1 MIVEAMKMDIAAPMQ
16 KVRDMLET
24 FWADN
29 IITPSEEDIINQMID
44 NIGNQLDNKYSWAN
58 KYLTSNKELSSQ
70 EASSGEFQTMSQDTG
85 NELKGRFTAIA
96 EYTANIRDDVRLILA
111 QNGQKLN
118 EMTNIRDIAIQLN
131 GNVAIIKGHTSHL
144 EEMDDKLG
152 RMVKIMNEKL

>member
-1 MIVEAMKMDIAAPMQ
+1 
-16 KVRDMLET
+16 
-24 FWADN
+24 
-29 IITPSEEDIINQMID
+29 
-44 NIGNQLDNKYSWAN
+44 
-58 KYLTSNKELSSQ
+58 
-70 EASSGEFQTMSQDTG
+70 MSQDTG
-85 NELKGRFTAIA
+85 KELNGRFTAIQ
-96 EYTANIRDDVRLILA
+96 EYAANIRDDVRLILA